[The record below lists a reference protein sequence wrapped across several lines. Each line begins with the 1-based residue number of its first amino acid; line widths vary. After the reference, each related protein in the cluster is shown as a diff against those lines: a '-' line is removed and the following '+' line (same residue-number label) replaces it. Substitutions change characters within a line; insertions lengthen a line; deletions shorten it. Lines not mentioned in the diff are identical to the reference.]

1 MSSEIVEVVVFPP
14 IQIFTIYLI
23 MKRKFTRIASI
34 CTLILSVGTLNSVFA
49 QTGDTQTDGH
59 LVSVVVPTLAILDIE
74 TVSAS
79 KDFTATFL
87 APTEAGEK
95 LAPVTNSLLFLNYS
109 SIQTGSVLKKV
120 TVKTSAVVPGVDIN
134 VTAATATST
143 GGGTKGT
150 PVGTPV
156 VLTTLDQ
163 SLITGIGSAYTAS
176 GPTVGHQLNYNLVA
190 SDTNY
195 GNLRSGP
202 AASVTVTYTIADI

>member
-1 MSSEIVEVVVFPP
+1 
-14 IQIFTIYLI
+14 
-23 MKRKFTRIASI
+23 MKRKFTRVASV
-34 CTLILSVGTLNSVFA
+34 CALILSVGTLTSVFA

-79 KDFTATFL
+79 KDFTAIFL

-134 VTAATATST
+134 VTAAPATAT

-176 GPTVGHQLNYNLVA
+176 GPAVGHQLNYNLVA
-190 SDTNY
+190 SDTDY

-202 AASVTVTYTIADI
+202 ATPVTVTYTIADI